1 MRGAACPRRLST
13 CMAAPRWSSR
23 ERSWCRISSAAT
35 ATRSAGTAAGAVPR
49 HLCAFLTGLVAVGV
63 ALVSP
68 LDSLGESLLLAHMG
82 QHLLLML
89 VAPPLLWL
97 GAPVAPLLLGL
108 PRRLRRAV
116 ATGLALA
123 PVRKLAESVRH
134 PIVAWVSFS
143 LAFWVWHVPALYDL
157 ALHSA

>member
-49 HLCAFLTGLVAVGV
+49 STTSPRDLRAYLTGLEAVGV

-68 LDSLGESLLLAHMG
+68 LDSLGESLLLAHMD
-82 QHLLLML
+82 QHLLVML

-123 PVRKLAESVRH
+123 PVRKLAESV
-134 PIVAWVSFS
+134 
-143 LAFWVWHVPALYDL
+143 
-157 ALHSA
+157 

>member
-1 MRGAACPRRLST
+1 
-13 CMAAPRWSSR
+13 MAGRFDR
-23 ERSWCRISSAAT
+23 
-35 ATRSAGTAAGAVPR
+35 R

-68 LDSLGESLLLAHMG
+68 LDSLGESLLVAHMG
-82 QHLLLML
+82 QHILLML

-108 PRRLRRAV
+108 PRPIRRAV
-116 ATGLALA
+116 AMGLA
-123 PVRKLAESVRH
+123 VTSVRRLIEVGGH
-134 PIVAWVSFS
+134 PVVSWLSFS

-157 ALHSA
+157 A